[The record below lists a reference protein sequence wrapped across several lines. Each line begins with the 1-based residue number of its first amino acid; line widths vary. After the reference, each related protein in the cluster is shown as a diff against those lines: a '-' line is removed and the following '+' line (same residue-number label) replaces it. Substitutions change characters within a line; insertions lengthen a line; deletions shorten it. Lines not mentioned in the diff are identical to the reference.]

1 MKKNRQ
7 FGTALLLLCVLGIAV
22 PPVWAQSKEFP
33 VSSHTL
39 KNGMKVLVQPDHSIP
54 NVALYIFYRIGSR
67 NEHPGTTGL
76 SHFFEHMMFNGA
88 KKYGPGDLDKAMEAN
103 GASNNAYT
111 SQNVTVYQDW
121 FPRSALELI
130 YDIEADRIRDLTF
143 DPKKIASER
152 EVVASERRLSV
163 DNNNFGLLDEQL
175 RATAFIAHTYQW
187 PVVGWMSDIQSW
199 TMEDLKHHF
208 EMGYSPSNATMV
220 VVGDVSPEEI
230 FQLCEKYIEPI
241 PSHAPP
247 PPVTT
252 IEPEQLGE
260 RRLVVHKPAELP
272 LLMIG
277 YHVPQTN
284 NPDFYALNI
293 LRSVLFQG
301 ESSRMYQRLV
311 DKDQLALDVSYDV
324 DSAFDPTLGVIT
336 AQPRQGVDPQAC
348 EKAIYEELENVK
360 SGLIS
365 DRELEKAKNNQLA
378 DFYREMRTING
389 RANTIGTYEVFMG
402 DYNKLFD
409 AAKSYSAVTKEDVQR
424 VAKKYFGPNNR
435 TVATL
440 LPENEEKAKQ

>member
-22 PPVWAQSKEFP
+22 SPVWAQSKEFP

-230 FQLCEKYIEPI
+230 FQLCEKYIELI

-336 AQPRQGVDPQAC
+336 AQPRQGVDPPAC